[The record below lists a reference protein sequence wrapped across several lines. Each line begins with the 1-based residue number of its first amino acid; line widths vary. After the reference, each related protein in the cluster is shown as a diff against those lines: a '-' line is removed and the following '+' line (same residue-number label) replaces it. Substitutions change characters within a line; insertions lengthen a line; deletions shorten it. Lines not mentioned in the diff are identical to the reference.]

1 MSDAWNYVP
10 LQMGDER
17 SSFLSEDWVKAYNMV
32 GVTGAAEQ
40 EVVTVFPKKIK
51 HHQETL
57 LSNKLW
63 Y

>member
-1 MSDAWNYVP
+1 
-10 LQMGDER
+10 
-17 SSFLSEDWVKAYNMV
+17 MV